1 MAGQYTLQQ
10 LQQMGLIGQDTLDP
24 MFAGLFGLNGLGSGY
39 SNQNTGAPAWASE
52 DSRVMGESGVPGAYL
67 SGIGSGFS
75 QDAYDKA
82 NGYTFDWA
90 KTGPRGAGT
99 LTAFDPTG
107 QQAGQYQQQSDSTF
121 WQSVLEA
128 GALAAAGFGG
138 VGLMGLGPLGGLLG
152 GAGGAGA
159 AAGGGGG
166 AGALGGGVIEAG
178 MADAAANLA
187 AYGSSAFAPANVAA
201 TMAGIPALGA
211 AGVGAASAIP
221 YLTADAGAGLAEFGA
236 GAFSPANVAA
246 TSAGIPTIG
255 AGASAAPAVFNAAKD
270 SQAANAAMQSA
281 GIATGAA
288 TAPGGVNLGSLGGVM
303 SAAGGGLLS
312 GIGNALK
319 DPTVIGGLLGQGAQ
333 LIGANKAS
341 DAIGSAADKSNEL
354 LRYMYDTTRNDN
366 LPALNARN
374 QALGQASGLLAN
386 PSSIAGDPGYQFQL
400 DQGIKA
406 YGNSG
411 AAKGM
416 RLSGQQAKALTQY
429 GQDYAGTK
437 LTESVN
443 RLMAVASGGQAGAG
457 TIANAG
463 GQYANGAAANTQTA
477 GNALSNL
484 YMGTGTGIGNAINGL
499 TAYGA
504 KKNWW
509 ES

>member
-10 LQQMGLIGQDTLDP
+10 LQQMGLIGQDTLNP
-24 MFAGLFGLNGLGSGY
+24 MFTGLFGLNGLGSGY
-39 SNQNTGAPAWASE
+39 SNQNTGAPAWAA
-52 DSRVMGESGVPGAYL
+52 DD
-67 SGIGSGFS
+67 IGSGDS
-75 QDAYDKA
+75 QAASDKA
-82 NGYTFDWA
+82 NGYSFDWT

-121 WQSVLEA
+121 WGGLLEA

-138 VGLMGLGPLGGLLG
+138 LGALGLGPAAGLF
-152 GAGGAGA
+152 GGAGA
-159 AAGGGGG
+159 AGSAAPAGGGVGT
-166 AGALGGGVIEAG
+166 LGGGVVEAG

-236 GAFSPANVAA
+236 GAFTPSNVAA

-270 SQAANAAMQSA
+270 SQAANAAMQAA
-281 GIATGAA
+281 GTPTGAA
-288 TAPGGVNLGSLGGVM
+288 IAPSGVNLGSLGGVM
-303 SAAGGGLLS
+303 SAAGGGILD
-312 GIGNALK
+312 ALK
-319 DPTVIGGLLGQGAQ
+319 GSGGLVGNLLGTGAQ

-354 LRYMYDTTRNDN
+354 LKYMYDTTRADN
-366 LPALNARN
+366 MPALNARN
-374 QALGQASGLLAN
+374 QSLTQATSLLAN
-386 PSSIAGDPGYQFQL
+386 PSSITSDPGYQFGL
-400 DQGIKA
+400 SQGIKA
-406 YGNSG
+406 YDNSG
-411 AAKGM
+411 SAKGM

-429 GQDYAGTK
+429 GQDYGGTK
-437 LTESVN
+437 LTESLN
-443 RLMAVASGGQAGAG
+443 RLMAVAGGGQAGAG

-463 GQYANGAAANTQTA
+463 NSYANGAAANTQTA